1 MDHFRYLNGEL
12 HAEAVPLSRIAE
24 AVGTPFYCYAS
35 ASLVDNYRA
44 FADAFAGLEADI
56 FYSLKANS
64 NLAVIATLASQGA
77 GADVVSEGELR
88 RALAAGVAAGRV
100 VFSGVGKTGDE
111 MAFAL
116 RAGIFQFNVES
127 DSELESLSGIAN
139 QAGTSAPVAIRVN
152 PGIDAATHDKIATG
166 RTEDKFG
173 IPWRRAREAYARAAR
188 LPGIEVVGVDVHIGS
203 QLTDLAPFESAFE
216 RVAELTLSLREDGH
230 RIRRLDLGG
239 GLGIAYGDETP
250 PSPAEYAA
258 MIGRVVGDLGCKLML
273 EPGRVLVGDAG
284 VLVSGVIDVKQTES
298 RRFVILD
305 AAMNDLMR
313 PSLYAADHQIRP
325 VLEAGPDAPL
335 APADFVG
342 PVCESSDTLAR
353 DVPAPALA
361 GGERVA
367 ICSAGAYGAV
377 MASSYNSRLLV
388 PEVLVNGD
396 QFAVIRRRPSY
407 QDMLAQDIMPDW
419 LSGAGKARS
428 RGAA

>member
-1 MDHFRYLNGEL
+1 MDHFPYLNGEL

-24 AVGTPFYCYAS
+24 AVGTPFYCYAT

-88 RALAAGVAAGRV
+88 RALAAGVPARRI
-100 VFSGVGKTGDE
+100 VFSGVGKSADE
-111 MAFAL
+111 MALAL
-116 RAGIFQFNVES
+116 RMGIFQFNVES

-152 PGIDAATHDKIATG
+152 PAIDAGTHDKIATG

-173 IPWRRAREAYARAAR
+173 IPWRRAREVYARAAR

-203 QLTDLAPFESAFE
+203 QLTDLAPFESAFG
-216 RVAELTLSLREDGH
+216 RVAELTLTLRQDGH
-230 RIRRLDLGG
+230 RIHRLDLGG

-250 PSPAEYAA
+250 PSPAAYAA
-258 MIGRVVGDLGCKLML
+258 VIGRAVGDLGCKLML

-284 VLVSGVIDVKQTES
+284 LLVSAVIDVKQGEN

-313 PSLYAADHQIRP
+313 PSLYAANHRIVGVSEP
-325 VLEAGPDAPL
+325 APGAAL
-335 APADFVG
+335 TPADFVG
-342 PVCESSDTLAR
+342 PVCESGDTFAR
-353 DVPAPALA
+353 DKPAPAFSPGAL
-361 GGERVA
+361 VA

-377 MASSYNSRLLV
+377 MASSYNSRLLI
-388 PEVLVNGD
+388 PEVLVNGND
-396 QFAVIRRRPSY
+396 FAVVRRRPSY
-407 QDMLAQDIMPDW
+407 EDMLVQDFLPEW
-419 LSGAGKARS
+419 LSSAGTARS